1 MKKIETLQIL
11 QSNAPKATNKSSR
24 KRSSDDNFDFKNA
37 LDSKVKEQDYGNQ
50 NNSKKDIQS
59 KDNTQISEENVSK
72 KPEDENLNSVEAE
85 AKEEVKPESILNQAV
100 FSANILDLELRP
112 KVRSV
117 ELEKGSE
124 PISSISTI
132 QGLNQDSTKQEITDV
147 DTSKIASLNA
157 ENTNKNVNDSRVLK
171 SNSELDMANDV
182 SSKENQNKD
191 FGKMK
196 SEDLADKVKVLG
208 ENEDKGIKNIEK
220 NDKSDQFSFDKN
232 DESGDDISI
241 EMLNSTKS
249 EKTEQVE
256 TIKIKVGDGQEVSS
270 ENLIKEISK
279 NVIIKAEKS
288 NEYELQLDPENLGK
302 IKVKL
307 LFEDGKLTVSMLCNN
322 SKTASLLSEGISSL
336 GQAIQQNTK
345 SEVTVNVR
353 EENYLN
359 NNQNQQKG
367 QNSSNQQ
374 NQNQQNHREDAEF
387 ADQVKL
393 GLWEIENLKRQFS
406 SEFKFM

>member
-11 QSNAPKATNKSSR
+11 QSNAPKATNKISR

-59 KDNTQISEENVSK
+59 KDNTQITDENVSK
-72 KPEDENLNSVEAE
+72 KPEDENLNSLETE
-85 AKEEVKPESILNQAV
+85 AKEEVKPDSILNQAV
-100 FSANILDLELRP
+100 FSANVLDLELRP
-112 KVRSV
+112 KVRNI

-124 PISSISTI
+124 SISSISTI
-132 QGLNQDSTKQEITDV
+132 QGLNQDATKQEITNI
-147 DTSKIASLNA
+147 DTSKMTSLNA
-157 ENTNKNVNDSRVLK
+157 ENTDQNVNDSKVLK
-171 SNSELDMANDV
+171 SDSELDMANAV
-182 SSKENQNKD
+182 SSKDVQNKD
-191 FGKMK
+191 FGKTK
-196 SEDLADKVKVLG
+196 TEDLTAKAKALG

-220 NDKSDQFSFDKN
+220 NDKSDQFGFEKN
-232 DESGDDISI
+232 DEQGDDISI

-249 EKTEQVE
+249 EKAEPVE
-256 TIKIKVGDGQEVSS
+256 TIKIKVGDAQEVSS

-279 NVIIKAEKS
+279 NVVIKAEKS

-307 LFEDGKLTVSMLCNN
+307 LFEDGKLTVSMLCSN
-322 SKTASLLSEGISSL
+322 SKTANLLSEGISSL

-374 NQNQQNHREDAEF
+374 NQNQQNHREDTEF

>member
-59 KDNTQISEENVSK
+59 KDNTQTTDENVSK
-72 KPEDENLNSVEAE
+72 KPEDENLNSVETE

-100 FSANILDLELRP
+100 FSANALDLELRS
-112 KVRSV
+112 KVRNV
-117 ELEKGSE
+117 QLEKGSE

-132 QGLNQDSTKQEITDV
+132 QGLNQEATKQEIINV
-147 DTSKIASLNA
+147 DTSKTASLNA
-157 ENTNKNVNDSRVLK
+157 ENTTQNVNESKALK
-171 SNSELDMANDV
+171 SDSELDMANVV
-182 SSKENQNKD
+182 SSKDVQNKD
-191 FGKMK
+191 FGKTK
-196 SEDLADKVKVLG
+196 TEDASDKVKALG

-220 NDKSDQFSFDKN
+220 NDKSDQFGFEKN

-241 EMLNSTKS
+241 EMLNSAKS
-249 EKTEQVE
+249 EKTEPVE
-256 TIKIKVGDGQEVSS
+256 TIKIKVGDAQEVSS

-279 NVIIKAEKS
+279 NVVIKAEKS

-307 LFEDGKLTVSMLCNN
+307 LFEDGKLTVSMLCSN
-322 SKTASLLSEGISSL
+322 SKTANLLSEGISSL

-367 QNSSNQQ
+367 QNGSNQQ

>member
-11 QSNAPKATNKSSR
+11 QSNAPKATNKISR

-59 KDNTQISEENVSK
+59 KDNTQITDENVSK
-72 KPEDENLNSVEAE
+72 KPEDEKLNSLETE

-100 FSANILDLELRP
+100 FSANVLDLELRP
-112 KVRSV
+112 KVRNI

-132 QGLNQDSTKQEITDV
+132 QGLNQDATKQEIANI
-147 DTSKIASLNA
+147 DTSKMTSLNA
-157 ENTNKNVNDSRVLK
+157 ENTDQNVNDSKVLK
-171 SNSELDMANDV
+171 SDSELDMANAV
-182 SSKENQNKD
+182 SSKDVQNKD
-191 FGKMK
+191 FGKTK
-196 SEDLADKVKVLG
+196 TEDLIAKAKALG

-220 NDKSDQFSFDKN
+220 NDKSDQFGFEKN
-232 DESGDDISI
+232 DEQGDDISI

-249 EKTEQVE
+249 EKAEPVE
-256 TIKIKVGDGQEVSS
+256 TIKIKVGDAQEVSS

-279 NVIIKAEKS
+279 NVVIKAEKS

-307 LFEDGKLTVSMLCNN
+307 LFEDGKLTVSMLCSN
-322 SKTASLLSEGISSL
+322 SKTANLLSEGISSL

-374 NQNQQNHREDAEF
+374 NQNQQNHREDTEF

>member
-11 QSNAPKATNKSSR
+11 QSNAPKATNKISR

-59 KDNTQISEENVSK
+59 KDNTQITDENVSK
-72 KPEDENLNSVEAE
+72 KPEDENLNSLETE
-85 AKEEVKPESILNQAV
+85 AKEEVKPDSILNQAV
-100 FSANILDLELRP
+100 FSANVLDLELRP
-112 KVRSV
+112 KVRNI

-124 PISSISTI
+124 SISSISTI
-132 QGLNQDSTKQEITDV
+132 QGLNQDATKQETTNI
-147 DTSKIASLNA
+147 DTSKMTSLNA
-157 ENTNKNVNDSRVLK
+157 ENTDQNVNDSKVLK
-171 SNSELDMANDV
+171 SDSELDMANAV
-182 SSKENQNKD
+182 SSKDVQNKD
-191 FGKMK
+191 FGKTK
-196 SEDLADKVKVLG
+196 TEDLTAKAKALG

-220 NDKSDQFSFDKN
+220 NDKSDQFGFEKN
-232 DESGDDISI
+232 DEQGDDISI

-249 EKTEQVE
+249 EKAEPVE
-256 TIKIKVGDGQEVSS
+256 TIKIKVGDAQEVSS

-279 NVIIKAEKS
+279 NVVIKAEKS

-307 LFEDGKLTVSMLCNN
+307 LFEDGKLTVSMLCSN
-322 SKTASLLSEGISSL
+322 SKTANLLSEGISSL

-374 NQNQQNHREDAEF
+374 NQNQQNHREDTEF